1 MTHFQNNNT
10 PSQAFSH
17 NKESKGRPVYFSFY
31 ALHLSEWPELVM
43 QMPAI
48 CFITELSQVRMLWVP
63 KSSSSAVTQAD
74 KTCSGCRQGGWWR
87 HICGVLCYCGAEPN
101 CSKEKCLEQGR
112 GPTCQQDPNGRTSC
126 FLSAILPEMKISSSF
141 FVFVFLFLSTAHCS
155 VQWEKTYLKTHLTFF
170 GSDPPCSP
178 QVKALMWHTLSNL
191 PHWKL
196 QNIREVGPNFK
207 YYAKQVIL
215 CLLGTKQACFSYFMH
230 MGLKTDQKMMNNL
243 FYIFFSNNV
252 KCHGPAEH
260 EICLNS

>member
-1 MTHFQNNNT
+1 
-10 PSQAFSH
+10 
-17 NKESKGRPVYFSFY
+17 
-31 ALHLSEWPELVM
+31 
-43 QMPAI
+43 
-48 CFITELSQVRMLWVP
+48 MLWLQAGRLVEAP
-63 KSSSSAVTQAD
+63 LWGTVLLWGRAQLLQGKMIIAGQRAIMSAGPQWEDLVLPLCRSSWD
-74 KTCSGCRQGGWWR
+74 ENL
-87 HICGVLCYCGAEPN
+87 I
-101 CSKEKCLEQGR
+101 
-112 GPTCQQDPNGRTSC
+112 
-126 FLSAILPEMKISSSF
+126 FFF

-196 QNIREVGPNFK
+196 QNIREVGLNFK

-230 MGLKTDQKMMNNL
+230 MGSKTDQKMMNNL

>member
-1 MTHFQNNNT
+1 MGGPRASSLPF
-10 PSQAFSH
+10 FLRWKSH
-17 NKESKGRPVYFSFY
+17 LF
-31 ALHLSEWPELVM
+31 
-43 QMPAI
+43 
-48 CFITELSQVRMLWVP
+48 
-63 KSSSSAVTQAD
+63 
-74 KTCSGCRQGGWWR
+74 
-87 HICGVLCYCGAEPN
+87 
-101 CSKEKCLEQGR
+101 
-112 GPTCQQDPNGRTSC
+112 
-126 FLSAILPEMKISSSF
+126 F
-141 FVFVFLFLSTAHCS
+141 FVFLSLFLSTAHCS

-196 QNIREVGPNFK
+196 QNIREVGLNFK